1 MLLLKISK
9 TDLETLESTYRFRY
23 LTACRNK
30 HRSLIRSNNKT
41 EDIAQKRIK
50 TDVLV
55 ELCGPYRERIR

>member
-50 TDVLV
+50 TDVS
-55 ELCGPYRERIR
+55 